1 MPAGDRRHFA
11 LCKSF
16 LKVYLITVTSYCPQR
31 VFMGI
36 ILSPGHYFGN
46 EQQFNE
52 NASFKLNITAYQ
64 PQTHIHEHYH
74 ENAYLSLLIN
84 GGYKEAG
91 KKSSSDIMPGEVLFR
106 PAGYHHANYFHEGGR
121 CLNIEFKKEALQQLE
136 VPAVLPGKMMVYK
149 AGQLD
154 YLYRL
159 LYFFSQD
166 SGISFP
172 EEYIL
177 NWLSAYT
184 RDTIPARL
192 PWLPKV
198 KAILENE
205 FDTHHTIKSIGERV
219 FVHPI
224 YLARAFK
231 EKEGMTIGEYQ
242 LKMRVRKA
250 MALIFTTTLPV
261 ADIAFMAGFTD
272 ASHFIRSFRFFY
284 MATPRRFRA
293 LLKS

>member
-1 MPAGDRRHFA
+1 
-11 LCKSF
+11 
-16 LKVYLITVTSYCPQR
+16 
-31 VFMGI
+31 MGI
-36 ILSPGHYFGN
+36 ILSPGHYFGK

-64 PQTHIHEHYH
+64 PGVHIADHYH

-84 GGYKEAG
+84 GHYEEVN
-91 KKSSSDIMPGEVLFR
+91 KKSNAEIMPGEVLFR
-106 PAGYHHANYFHEGGR
+106 PAGYRHANHFQQSGGR
-121 CLNIEFKKEALQQLE
+121 CLNIEFKQTGWQE
-136 VPAVLPGKMMVYK
+136 VEWRKVMPAAMTVYK
-149 AGQLD
+149 AGTFD

-166 SGISFP
+166 PEMSLS
-172 EEYIL
+172 EEYIFS
-177 NWLSAYT
+177 WLSAHS
-184 RDTIPARL
+184 DSHIPLRL
-192 PWLPKV
+192 PWLPQV

-205 FDTHHTIKSIGERV
+205 FDTHHTIKSIAARV

-231 EKEGMTIGEYQ
+231 EREGMTIGEYQ

-250 MALIFTTTLPV
+250 MALLFTTTLTV
-261 ADIAFMAGFTD
+261 TDIAFAAGFTD
-272 ASHFIRSFRFFY
+272 SSHLVRSFRFFY
-284 MATPRRFRA
+284 LTTPHRFRA

>member
-1 MPAGDRRHFA
+1 
-11 LCKSF
+11 
-16 LKVYLITVTSYCPQR
+16 LITVATHFTQR

-64 PQTHIHEHYH
+64 PHTDIHEHYH

-84 GGYKEAG
+84 GSYEEVNKQC
-91 KKSSSDIMPGEVLFR
+91 SSGIMPGEVLFR
-106 PAGYHHANYFHEGGR
+106 PAGYRHANHFREGGR
-121 CLNIEFKKEALQQLE
+121 CLNIEFKKDALQRLE
-136 VPAVLPGKMMVYK
+136 WRTTLPDKMTVYK
-149 AGQLD
+149 AGTLD

-159 LYFFSQD
+159 LFFFSQD
-166 SGISFP
+166 PGICLP
-172 EEYIL
+172 EEYITG
-177 NWLSAYT
+177 WLSEYNA
-184 RDTIPARL
+184 DSIPARL

-205 FDTHHTIKSIGERV
+205 FDTHHTIKSIGARV

-231 EKEGMTIGEYQ
+231 EREGMTIGEYQ

-250 MALIFTTTLPV
+250 MALIFTTSLPV
-261 ADIAFMAGFTD
+261 ADIAFTAGFSD
-272 ASHFIRSFRFFY
+272 ASHLVRSFRFFY
-284 MATPRRFRA
+284 LTTPRRFRA

>member
-1 MPAGDRRHFA
+1 MAGIL
-11 LCKSF
+11 LCLRPF
-16 LKVYLITVTSYCPQR
+16 LKVYLITVATYFFATCI
-31 VFMGI
+31 MGI

-84 GGYKEAG
+84 GSYEEVN
-91 KKSSSDIMPGEVLFR
+91 KKNSSGIMPGEVLFR
-106 PAGYHHANYFHEGGR
+106 PAGYHHANHFHEGGR
-121 CLNIEFKKEALQQLE
+121 CLNIEFKKEALRQLE
-136 VPAVLPGKMMVYK
+136 IPAVLPEKMMVYK
-149 AGQLD
+149 AGKLD

-166 SGISFP
+166 PTISLP

-177 NWLSAYT
+177 NWLSEYT
-184 RDTIPARL
+184 ADRIPARL

-231 EKEGMTIGEYQ
+231 EREGMTIGEYQ

-250 MALIFTTTLPV
+250 MALIFTTALPV
-261 ADIAFMAGFTD
+261 ADIAFTAGFSD
-272 ASHFIRSFRFFY
+272 ASHLVRSFRFLY
-284 MATPRRFRA
+284 LATPRRFRA

>member
-1 MPAGDRRHFA
+1 MQWA
-11 LCKSF
+11 
-16 LKVYLITVTSYCPQR
+16 
-31 VFMGI
+31 FMGI
-36 ILSPGHYFGN
+36 ILSPGHYFGK

-64 PQTHIHEHYH
+64 PQAHLREHYH
-74 ENAYLSLLIN
+74 ENAYLSLLISGSYEEVN
-84 GGYKEAG
+84 
-91 KKSSSDIMPGEVLFR
+91 KKTSSGITPGEVLFR
-106 PAGYHHANYFHEGGR
+106 PAGYNHANYFREGGR
-121 CLNIEFKKEALQQLE
+121 CLNIEFKQSGLQQLE
-136 VPAVLPGKMMVYK
+136 LPAVLPEKMMVYK
-149 AGQLD
+149 AGTFD

-166 SGISFP
+166 PGISLP

-177 NWLSAYT
+177 SWLSAYT
-184 RDTIPARL
+184 ADTIPVRL

-205 FDTHHTIKSIGERV
+205 FDAHHTIQSIATRV
-219 FVHPI
+219 FVHPV

-231 EKEGMTIGEYQ
+231 ERAGMTIGEYQ

-250 MALIFTTTLPV
+250 MALIFTTALPV
-261 ADIAFMAGFTD
+261 TDIAFAAGFSD
-272 ASHFIRSFRFFY
+272 ASHLVRSFRFFY
-284 MATPRRFRA
+284 STTPRRFRA